1 MKTDLTA
8 GSRTVG
14 EGAHGEHQPGNCL
27 NCGIPLLPA
36 SRYCSHCGQ
45 SAEVHRLSLA
55 HLGHDLLHFLTH
67 ADKGIFH
74 LVKALAVHPGM
85 VIREYISGR
94 RKKYFNPL
102 NFFFIVVGLF
112 LFAQTTFKPMS
123 GVSLDAAR
131 EEVRKITDAT
141 VRERR
146 LIKLD
151 RVEKA
156 MNFTARYS
164 NYINMAVTPLVAL
177 IFFLWFRRMGYN
189 YTEHLVANLYIAGF
203 NALVFVAV
211 ITPYLVLTKGTG
223 YHLWG
228 VFGFLVWEL
237 FYRAFAYYRFLPKK
251 GWLFCLSVIGAAL
264 FSVVAWYLLSRGLI
278 SWYIEKGF

>member
-1 MKTDLTA
+1 
-8 GSRTVG
+8 
-14 EGAHGEHQPGNCL
+14 
-27 NCGIPLLPA
+27 
-36 SRYCSHCGQ
+36 
-45 SAEVHRLSLA
+45 
-55 HLGHDLLHFLTH
+55 
-67 ADKGIFH
+67 
-74 LVKALAVHPGM
+74 
-85 VIREYISGR
+85 
-94 RKKYFNPL
+94 
-102 NFFFIVVGLF
+102 
-112 LFAQTTFKPMS
+112 MS

-151 RVEKA
+151 RAEKA

-237 FYRAFAYYRFLPKK
+237 FYRAFAYYRFLHKK
-251 GWLFCLSVIGAAL
+251 GWLFRLSVIGAAL
-264 FSVVAWYLLSRGLI
+264 FSVVAWYLSSRGLI